1 MENNPA
7 FVFASV
13 YTFSFWVIGKSD
25 IEDEL
30 LTEGKRGLE
39 VGKRPLTG
47 FTSVYFCSLGGFDN
61 IEIRFVPEKSPIFGF
76 TSAYLRGLLI
86 VDAENNPTG
95 FV

>member
-1 MENNPA
+1 M
-7 FVFASV
+7 
-13 YTFSFWVIGKSD
+13 
-25 IEDEL
+25 